1 VGVASRNIPS
11 EALREAARRPDVVAA
26 MKRFYEETDR
36 LIAGHAPTCWN
47 KGECCRFGEFGHRLY
62 VTALEVCYYL
72 AMGDLPESPVAETC
86 PHACDGKC
94 HTRDRRPLGCRVFF
108 CDPAA
113 QHWQGSLTEA
123 RLGRLRELH
132 EQLEVSYFYVDWL
145 TVLRAICVDDH

>member
-1 VGVASRNIPS
+1 MGLMNEHIPVD
-11 EALREAARRPDVVAA
+11 ALRQAAERPKVVDA
-26 MKRFYEETDR
+26 MKRFYAETDR
-36 LIAGHAPTCWN
+36 LIAEHAPTCWN

-72 AMGDLPESPVAETC
+72 AVGDLPESPTAETC
-86 PHACDGKC
+86 PHAYEGRC
-94 HTRDRRPLGCRVFF
+94 HARDRRPLGCRVFF

-113 QHWQGSLTEA
+113 QGWQGPLTEE

-132 EQLEVSYFYVDWL
+132 EQLAVPYFYVDWL